1 MLFRFFPLAA
11 ALLVA
16 GCISA
21 PNPDAPADISAKLAE
36 IKDNR
41 GMIIASLPS
50 PGGNLYV
57 RRMEEGEL
65 VSTKIHG
72 GGNSAGYDF
81 DPVYVL
87 DSGRYGIVGYGYPGG
102 TSYHFHSGFFTRDLD
117 KLKQTLNASRFTV
130 EAGEIKHIGFI
141 EVVEVPAA
149 YNWFKGGSRY
159 RMAIRDLTEEEKAR
173 VRRRYPTI
181 SDRIKFE
188 KAKDSVLSEI
198 VCKLK
203 PADDKARADAAAKTG
218 NVRSKPGDLK
228 PLPPRDAKA
237 EALIAQMCSSR

>member
-1 MLFRFFPLAA
+1 MLFRFLPLAA

-65 VSTKIHG
+65 VSAKIHG
-72 GGNSAGYDF
+72 GDNSAGHEF

-87 DSGRYGIVGYGYPGG
+87 DAGRYGIVGYGYPGG
-102 TSYHFHSGFFTRDLD
+102 TSYHFHSGFFTRDLNN
-117 KLKQTLNASRFTV
+117 LKQTFNASRFTV

-141 EVVEVPAA
+141 EVVEIPGS
-149 YNWFKGGSRY
+149 YNWFKGGSGY
-159 RMAIRDLTEEEKAR
+159 RMVIRDLTEEEKAS
-173 VRRRYPTI
+173 VRRRYPAI
-181 SDRIKFE
+181 SGRIKFE
-188 KAKDSVLSEI
+188 KARESILSQI
-198 VCKLK
+198 ACALT
-203 PADDKARADAAAKTG
+203 PANDKARADAAAKTG
-218 NVRSKPGDLK
+218 NARSKPGDLK